1 MKAIACILEKNDTLL
16 VLRVAKNDIKD
27 PGAGCIASLI
37 RANKAL
43 EDLDLSMNGF
53 TSGAAEQL
61 SEAFKSNC
69 TLQYVDLSDN
79 DIDDQGATLLS
90 SGVEGMKS
98 LAEFGLNRITAKEAG
113 ERALKDAAWR
123 NAKQFK
129 KSPPKIRLGPGG
141 LDELSD
147 AE

>member
-1 MKAIACILEKNDTLL
+1 
-16 VLRVAKNDIKD
+16 
-27 PGAGCIASLI
+27 
-37 RANKAL
+37 
-43 EDLDLSMNGF
+43 MNGF

-98 LAEFGLNRITAKEAG
+98 LAEFGLNRIMYVQRKKRG
-113 ERALKDAAWR
+113 RGLLKDAAWR

>member
-1 MKAIACILEKNDTLL
+1 
-16 VLRVAKNDIKD
+16 
-27 PGAGCIASLI
+27 
-37 RANKAL
+37 
-43 EDLDLSMNGF
+43 MNGF

-98 LAEFGLNRITAKEAG
+98 LAEFGLNRIMYSERSGGEGFEGRGMAEREAVQEAASEDQARTRG
-113 ERALKDAAWR
+113 LGRALRRRVTACTYSLCIQVTR
-123 NAKQFK
+123 
-129 KSPPKIRLGPGG
+129 
-141 LDELSD
+141 
-147 AE
+147 

>member
-1 MKAIACILEKNDTLL
+1 
-16 VLRVAKNDIKD
+16 
-27 PGAGCIASLI
+27 
-37 RANKAL
+37 
-43 EDLDLSMNGF
+43 MNGF

-113 ERALKDAAWR
+113 ERALNCSICAGVGTKLSAVACIAPRTVNMAAR
-123 NAKQFK
+123 
-129 KSPPKIRLGPGG
+129 
-141 LDELSD
+141 
-147 AE
+147 

>member
-1 MKAIACILEKNDTLL
+1 MKATACILEKNDTLL

-53 TSGAAEQL
+53 SSGAAEQP
-61 SEAFKSNC
+61 FKSNC

-98 LAEFGLNRITAKEAG
+98 LAGFGLNRITAKEAG

-129 KSPPKIRLGPGG
+129 KSPPKMRLGPGG